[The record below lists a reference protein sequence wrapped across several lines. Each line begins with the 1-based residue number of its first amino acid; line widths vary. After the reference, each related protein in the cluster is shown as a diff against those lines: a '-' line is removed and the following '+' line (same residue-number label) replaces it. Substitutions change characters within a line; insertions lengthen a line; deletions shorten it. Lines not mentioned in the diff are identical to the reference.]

1 MKMTRQDFNRLTL
14 RICEFLNKHPDVI
27 HYETSAYK
35 RHGLSAMRYRWD
47 IFHATDPLCIFN
59 RKLSDYLNDNHIDTA
74 LRRIIKT
81 K

>member
-1 MKMTRQDFNRLTL
+1 MKMTRQDYNRLTL
-14 RICEFLNKHPDVI
+14 RIHEFLNEHPDLK

-35 RHGLSAMRYRWD
+35 RNELSAERYRWD

-59 RKLSDYLNDNHIDTA
+59 RKFSEYLNDNHIDTA
-74 LRRIIKT
+74 LRKITNT